1 MPSRVNWTAV
11 HGDDFRVP
19 EHVPLVDLTAE
30 LTAMLGSTDP
40 QLRDALAYRTLATW
54 ISRGIYD
61 DLLPGLGDGMAAG
74 LLEGLG
80 RVDDDSVFRRSFSAL
95 IINCCIARDTQ
106 RPLVPGGKVLDWGDR
121 VATWLLRE
129 VDVRGFVPGR
139 GWAHAVAHGADV
151 LGTLAESPHFGPP
164 SSRCCST
171 SSPSGSRCRWIT
183 SSSTASPTGSRPRR
197 SRSCVATGCP
207 PTSSSSGWRRCSP
220 SRRRR
225 RRPMSLHRDPD
236 LDRGN
241 IEAFARALY
250 VQLTL
255 GPRLPPNRADLLLL
269 LVEGLRELN
278 PVLRAE

>member
-1 MPSRVNWTAV
+1 MPSRVNWNAV

-40 QLRDALAYRTLATW
+40 QLRDTLAYGTLATW
-54 ISRGIYD
+54 ISRGVYD

-80 RVDDDSVFRRSFSAL
+80 RVDDDSIFRRSFSAL
-95 IINCCIARDTQ
+95 IINCCIARDNQ

-151 LGTLAESPHFGPP
+151 LGTLASSPHLGPP
-164 SSRCCST
+164 ELAVLLDVIAERVALPVEHLFVNGEADRLAAAAVAVLRRNRVPADLVELWLASLLAEQPAA
-171 SSPSGSRCRWIT
+171 PS
-183 SSSTASPTGSRPRR
+183 
-197 SRSCVATGCP
+197 V
-207 PTSSSSGWRRCSP
+207 
-220 SRRRR
+220 
-225 RRPMSLHRDPD
+225 HRDPD
-236 LDRGN
+236 LGLGN
-241 IEAFARALY
+241 VEAFVRALY
-250 VQLTL
+250 VQLTM
-255 GPRLPPNRADLLLL
+255 GPHLPPNRADLLLL

-278 PVLRAE
+278 PVLRTE